1 MGMKRYAPLITLL
14 VGVLLAGVLVTASSI
29 AARPAAGPDRGADEA
44 AVRPTA
50 SPSATA
56 AAALSASPTAP
67 ARKVNAVWAGEV
79 DGGGA
84 TIAISVRD
92 GVAIAYLC
100 DGRRIEAW
108 LRGVAANGE
117 LYLTGRSGAEVTGRF
132 GDGKA
137 VGRVTVSGR
146 TWKFTAPAVKKPSG
160 LYRATAQV
168 RNAEVDGGWIVLA
181 NGRQVGV
188 LSVDGE
194 PEPAPTLNT
203 STGVAIVDD
212 TPVTAEP
219 VN

>member
-1 MGMKRYAPLITLL
+1 MKRYAPLITLL
-14 VGVLLAGVLVTASSI
+14 VGVLLAGVHLTASSI
-29 AARPAAGPDRGADEA
+29 AARPAVGPERGTDEA
-44 AVRPTA
+44 ALRPTA
-50 SPSATA
+50 APSATA
-56 AAALSASPTAP
+56 TAAPSVSPTRPAP
-67 ARKVNAVWAGEV
+67 RVNAVWAGEV
-79 DGGGA
+79 DGGGV
-84 TIAISVRD
+84 TVAISVKD

-117 LYLTGRSGAEVTGRF
+117 LYLTGRNGAELTGRF
-132 GDGKA
+132 GNGGA
-137 VGRVTVSGR
+137 TGHVTTSGR
-146 TWKFTAPAVKKPSG
+146 TWEFTAPAVKKPSG
-160 LYRATAQV
+160 VYRATAQV
-168 RNAEVDGGWIVLA
+168 RNAAVDGGWIVLA

-212 TPVTAEP
+212 TPITAEP